1 MNTLQPIS
9 SAGWCTNHRTSVP
22 HATCGSFYQL
32 DQAQL
37 SSWTLCRQPAACS
50 ISGNCLSDNLHSALE
65 ERFLQ
70 SCPFLVTLPVFSCN
84 PSGGLWSS
92 AVHVTW
98 EDNMMLPFYS
108 CLKLCNRFQRNTEI
122 IAVRFEELCSL
133 LPTLIQLMEHVV
145 VLLRPAVQGLGWVV
159 GTCIKAE
166 KRGGGNCQCV
176 RSVSTWDGNE
186 FWEISSLKIGRA
198 CGSHLLGNSSLCY
211 ETIMCYDYIS
221 DKGYQWCCQIVSA
234 EVFQHRR
241 SSLCSSWLWLVFVSW
256 LGHWDDSSCAVAHRR
271 MWGEDS
277 GTSSPALA
285 CVCTVCWS
293 CGQLESITVL
303 VSQVKFSSSSFPTQ
317 IWRSS
322 VFISLPAGLVNRL
335 VIVFY
340 ED

>member
-1 MNTLQPIS
+1 M
-9 SAGWCTNHRTSVP
+9 GWCTNHRTSVP
-22 HATCGSFYQL
+22 HTTCGSFYQL

-37 SSWTLCRQPAACS
+37 SSSTLCRRPAACS

-108 CLKLCNRFQRNTEI
+108 CLKLCNRFQRNTEM

-133 LPTLIQLMEHVV
+133 LPTLIQLIEHVA
-145 VLLRPAVQGLGWVV
+145 VLLRPAVRGLGWVI
-159 GTCIKAE
+159 GTRIKAE
-166 KRGGGNCQCV
+166 RRGGGNCQCV

-186 FWEISSLKIGRA
+186 FWEISFLKIGRA

-221 DKGYQWCCQIVSA
+221 DKGYQCRCQIVSA

-241 SSLCSSWLWLVFVSW
+241 SSLCSSWLWCLWAGWGTEMIPPVLLLTGEWEVKTQARVARHQHVFALCAEAAGSW
-256 LGHWDDSSCAVAHRR
+256 SLSLFWWVRWSSVAAACLRR
-271 MWGEDS
+271 S
-277 GTSSPALA
+277 GGLQSSSPYQQR
-285 CVCTVCWS
+285 W
-293 CGQLESITVL
+293 
-303 VSQVKFSSSSFPTQ
+303 
-317 IWRSS
+317 
-322 VFISLPAGLVNRL
+322 
-335 VIVFY
+335 
-340 ED
+340 